1 MLCGYCIYSAT
12 TDLLEGVGEV
22 STLGGGAPAGDGAH
36 GSLVVLGSSAGE
48 SNGGNM
54 GAHGG
59 GALKLQQAD
68 VVQDVEG
75 VIVLVEDDLGDLD
88 VLLVGVHAVQLVGA
102 DGNAQ
107 TVGGLSAI

>member
-1 MLCGYCIYSAT
+1 
-12 TDLLEGVGEV
+12 
-22 STLGGGAPAGDGAH
+22 
-36 GSLVVLGSSAGE
+36 
-48 SNGGNM
+48 M

-75 VIVLVEDDLGDLD
+75 VVVLVEDDPGDLD

-107 TVGGLSAI
+107 TAGGLSRILIISESYPFEINFRSLKGALQTDRKIGDLLIRI